1 MKALTIDERRLNQRH
16 ATEQELEAYDMHSA
30 RFIGRFVDI
39 SEDGFLLFCP
49 QLVDVDSVW
58 QVRVLAAND
67 QRLQTLLSLGA
78 ECLWVR
84 TADAKDHCWAGF
96 QIIDIT
102 AEDTRKLHEL
112 IPQLT

>member
-1 MKALTIDERRLNQRH
+1 MTIDERRLNQRH
-16 ATEQELEAYDMHSA
+16 ATEIELEAYDMHTA

-49 QLVDVDSVW
+49 QPVDVDSVW

-67 QRLQTLLSLGA
+67 QRLQTLLSFGA

-84 TADAKDHCWAGF
+84 AADASNHCWAGF
-96 QIIDIT
+96 HIIDIT
-102 AEDTRKLHEL
+102 ADDAKKLQAL
-112 IPQLT
+112 LADQS

>member
-1 MKALTIDERRLNQRH
+1 MTIDERRLNQRH

-67 QRLQTLLSLGA
+67 QRLQTLLSFGA

-84 TADAKDHCWAGF
+84 TADAKDRSYSLSSAKGRYR
-96 QIIDIT
+96 
-102 AEDTRKLHEL
+102 ARPPRSSTRKHAAWSK
-112 IPQLT
+112 